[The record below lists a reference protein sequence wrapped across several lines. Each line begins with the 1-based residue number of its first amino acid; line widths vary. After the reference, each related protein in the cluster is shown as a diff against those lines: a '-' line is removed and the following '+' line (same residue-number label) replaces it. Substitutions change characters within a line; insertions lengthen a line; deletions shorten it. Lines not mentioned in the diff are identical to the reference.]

1 MLIVIMWQ
9 SGSDITEIIA
19 QHSSDTSKK
28 LHGGDSSKII
38 TQGSSEIIAYMLK
51 KFSLSLY

>member
-38 TQGSSEIIAYMLK
+38 TQGSSEIIACMLK